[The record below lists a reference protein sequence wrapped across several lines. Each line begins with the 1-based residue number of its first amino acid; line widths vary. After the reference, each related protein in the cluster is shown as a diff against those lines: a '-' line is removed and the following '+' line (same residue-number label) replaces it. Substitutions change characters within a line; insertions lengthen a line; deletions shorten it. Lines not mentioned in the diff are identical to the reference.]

1 MSFGKRYD
9 GPATEAKRGIGQ
21 LRAVVKVQRD
31 RIIASYVPSAPRRR
45 VSACRVHEDVQAP
58 GTAGTE
64 ACRGTGCKCLRSFS
78 M

>member
-9 GPATEAKRGIGQ
+9 GPGTEAKRGIGQ

-45 VSACRVHEDVQAP
+45 VPPVARTTTFRLLERRELRRAAARVAN
-58 GTAGTE
+58 A
-64 ACRGTGCKCLRSFS
+64 
-78 M
+78 

>member
-31 RIIASYVPSAPRRR
+31 RIIASYVPARR
-45 VSACRVHEDVQAP
+45 
-58 GTAGTE
+58 TAGLPPVDTV
-64 ACRGTGCKCLRSFS
+64 RGSSG
-78 M
+78 